1 MGKDMISAIRS
12 RPARLIPGLA
22 LASIAIPFVT
32 SLARADELPTRK
44 PGLWE
49 IRLIDAASKAAG
61 MTMQQCTDAATDKD
75 LTSNLSPMAKQ
86 TCSKNDVR
94 KTAAGYMA
102 DAVCTVNGMSMTS
115 HSDVTGDFN
124 SAYTVQVT
132 SKTGD
137 APSGAPRETTMT
149 VEAKWLGPCKAGQK
163 PGDIVMPG
171 GFKINIIDMQK
182 LKGLLPK

>member
-1 MGKDMISAIRS
+1 MDKGVPPAIRS
-12 RPARLIPGLA
+12 RALRLIITVAAAGVAATLA
-22 LASIAIPFVT
+22 
-32 SLARADELPTRK
+32 ARADELPTRK

-49 IRLIDAASKAAG
+49 IRMLDTATKAAG

-94 KTAAGYMA
+94 KTAAGYMT

-124 SAYTVQVT
+124 SAYTVHVT
-132 SKTGD
+132 SKV
-137 APSGAPRETTMT
+137 SGAPANVPQETTMT
-149 VEAKWLGPCKAGQK
+149 VEAKWLGPCKPDQK

-171 GFKINIIDMQK
+171 GFKINIVDMQK
-182 LKGLLPK
+182 LKDLLPK

>member
-1 MGKDMISAIRS
+1 MGKGMFPPIRS
-12 RPARLIPGLA
+12 RTVRLIAGVAVASVAATLA
-22 LASIAIPFVT
+22 AS
-32 SLARADELPTRK
+32 ADDLPTRK

-49 IRLIDAASKAAG
+49 IRMLDAATKAAG

-86 TCSKNDVR
+86 TCSKNEVR
-94 KTAAGYMA
+94 KTAAGYLT
-102 DAVCTVNGMSMTS
+102 DAVCTVNGMSVTS

-132 SKTGD
+132 SKV
-137 APSGAPRETTMT
+137 SGTPAGVPRETTIT
-149 VEAKWLGPCKAGQK
+149 VEAKWLGPCKPDQK

-171 GFKINIIDMQK
+171 GFKINITDMQK

>member
-1 MGKDMISAIRS
+1 MPSMILSRHAAGPAAVAMLAIM
-12 RPARLIPGLA
+12 AGT
-22 LASIAIPFVT
+22 VT
-32 SLARADELPTRK
+32 AAELPTRR

-49 IRLIDAASKAAG
+49 IRMVDAATKAAG
-61 MTMQQCTDAATDKD
+61 LTMQQCTDPATDKD

-86 TCSKNDVR
+86 TCTKSDVR

-115 HSDVTGDFN
+115 HSDVSGDFN
-124 SAYTVQVT
+124 SAYTVKVT
-132 SKTGD
+132 SKAEGT
-137 APSGAPRETTMT
+137 PSGVPRETTMT
-149 VEAKWLGPCKAGQK
+149 IEARWLGPCKPDQK

-171 GFKINIIDMQK
+171 GFKVNITEMRK